1 MERGK
6 NMEMAE
12 TVQLTKEQN
21 LMELVELLRK
31 HNMKEAANSI
41 FEMAAYVDTKEE
53 MQKKQRILWQKKPAS
68 QQLQK
73 ADKAENDVRVKSHVL
88 FV

>member
-1 MERGK
+1 MERDK

-31 HNMKEAANSI
+31 RVCKINCVKQHRLFDTPVFLYGKKFSTRLCIIGRNWQTI
-41 FEMAAYVDTKEE
+41 FLEVNNYVTG
-53 MQKKQRILWQKKPAS
+53 
-68 QQLQK
+68 
-73 ADKAENDVRVKSHVL
+73 
-88 FV
+88 F